1 MTIKITM
8 IIVIEN
14 DYDNC
19 DDNDYNNCD
28 DDDDK
33 APVSKIMVMIM
44 IIVMII

>member
-33 APVSKIMVMIM
+33 APVTKIMVMI
-44 IIVMII
+44 